1 MAEPNF
7 TKHSYQKVAWL
18 YQPIAGMF
26 SWGNIR
32 KVKASQ
38 IPYLEPGDRVLY
50 PGAGGGE
57 DAVLAAQAGA
67 RVTVLD
73 LAPAMV
79 ERTRRAFDRAGV
91 SGEFLVGDF
100 MEHDPDEPYDAVAAN
115 FFLNVFPEPVMPTV
129 LAHAVEIVRPGGLIL
144 IGDVAPPQGGRF
156 ARAFQHVYAFLG
168 NIGFWAIGLAPRA
181 APLDYP
187 KHLDAAGL
195 DLVATHDFRL
205 LPIAPPSYRS
215 YVTRKR

>member
-1 MAEPNF
+1 MAGTEF
-7 TKHSYQKVAWL
+7 TRHSYQRVAWI
-18 YQPIAGMF
+18 YQALAGMF

-38 IPYLEPGDRVLY
+38 IRYLEPGDRVLY
-50 PGAGGGE
+50 PGAGSGE
-57 DAVLAAQAGA
+57 DAVLAARAGA

-79 ERTRRAFDRAGV
+79 ERTRRAFARARV
-91 SGEFLVGDF
+91 DGEFVVGDF
-100 MEHDPDEPYDAVAAN
+100 MEHQPVEPYDAVAAN
-115 FFLNVFPEPVMPTV
+115 FFLNVFPEPLMPTV
-129 LAHAVEIVRPGGLIL
+129 LARVAHIVRPGGKVL
-144 IGDVAPPQGGRF
+144 IGDVAPPEGGRI

-181 APLDYP
+181 GPLDYP
-187 KHLDAAGL
+187 KYLDGAGL
-195 DLVATHDFRL
+195 DLVAIHDFRL
-205 LPIAPPSYRS
+205 LPFAPPSYRS